1 MLKIAVN
8 HEDARVPVTVMSLEG
23 ELDAAT
29 YLEVLDTARQ
39 LVADGSA
46 HVLLD
51 LESLSYMGS
60 SGLFV
65 IHSVAMLL
73 QGLDPPSPED
83 GWGAIHQTDRDES
96 AAAERLKLLGAQPQV
111 DRVLER
117 SGLKRYFECYSDRS
131 EAIGSF

>member
-1 MLKIAVN
+1 LLTIAVSQ
-8 HEDARVPVTVMSLEG
+8 EEARVPIAVLSLEG

-29 YLEVLDTARQ
+29 YTQVLERARQ
-39 LVADGSA
+39 LVADGHD

-51 LESLSYMGS
+51 LENLTYMGS

-65 IHSVAMLL
+65 IHSMAMLL
-73 QGLDPPSPED
+73 TGVEPPDPED
-83 GWGAIHQTDRDES
+83 GWGAIHQAEHHGP
-96 AAAERLKLLGAQPQV
+96 AAAGRLKLLNAQPQV

-117 SGLKRYFECYSDRS
+117 SGLKQHFECYQDRS